1 MQDVGGKEDTRVE
14 HKDLTLARDGYM
26 SNPLDTVSPL
36 ETCVVGLRLG
46 GDSSPKTRVP
56 DTGT

>member
-14 HKDLTLARDGYM
+14 QKNLTLAGDSYM

-36 ETCVVGLRLG
+36 EISLH
-46 GDSSPKTRVP
+46 P
-56 DTGT
+56 